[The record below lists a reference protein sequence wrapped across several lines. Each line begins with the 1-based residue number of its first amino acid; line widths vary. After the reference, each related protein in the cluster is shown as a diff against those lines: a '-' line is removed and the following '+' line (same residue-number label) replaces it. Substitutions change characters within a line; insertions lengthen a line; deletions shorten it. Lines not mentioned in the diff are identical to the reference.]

1 MVDISHLI
9 FICDFTLFFQ
19 LGIIRMKYSIDEP
32 FVHSF
37 YCCWPPRANTIK
49 VVLYNTQQNN
59 KGGKQISF
67 YIFVFLRRVDF
78 KNTTIDI
85 IQKQS
90 SLKSILRD
98 CL

>member
-49 VVLYNTQQNN
+49 VVLYKTQQND
-59 KGGKQISF
+59 KGGKKISF
-67 YIFVFLRRVDF
+67 YIFVFLRRVDL

-85 IQKQS
+85 I
-90 SLKSILRD
+90 
-98 CL
+98 